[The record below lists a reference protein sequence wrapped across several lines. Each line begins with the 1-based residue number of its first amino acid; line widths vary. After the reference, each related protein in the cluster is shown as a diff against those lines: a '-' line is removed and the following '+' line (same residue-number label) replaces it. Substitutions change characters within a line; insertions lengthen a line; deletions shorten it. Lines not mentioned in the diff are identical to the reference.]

1 QTKKRQLQKQQ
12 LKKPLQQKLPRRQMI
27 FSVS

>member
-1 QTKKRQLQKQQ
+1 KQQ